1 MQVTADAFA
10 ISRKGGE
17 VLFKL
22 PLDCLL
28 TAAQPNPTSLEVQV
42 SPGHV
47 LQDLIA
53 FAYNTLAIAQ
63 APNRFHAAACPCI
76 HSS

>member
-10 ISRKGGE
+10 ITRKGGE

-28 TAAQPNPTSLEVQV
+28 TAAQPNPTSVEVQV
-42 SPGHV
+42 GPGHV
-47 LQDLIA
+47 
-53 FAYNTLAIAQ
+53 
-63 APNRFHAAACPCI
+63 
-76 HSS
+76 

>member
-1 MQVTADAFA
+1 MQVTADALA

-42 SPGHV
+42 GPGHV
-47 LQDLIA
+47 LQGLTV
-53 FAYNTLAIAQ
+53 YNTLAFSQ
-63 APNRFHAAACPCI
+63 ATIRLHAAAYA
-76 HSS
+76 